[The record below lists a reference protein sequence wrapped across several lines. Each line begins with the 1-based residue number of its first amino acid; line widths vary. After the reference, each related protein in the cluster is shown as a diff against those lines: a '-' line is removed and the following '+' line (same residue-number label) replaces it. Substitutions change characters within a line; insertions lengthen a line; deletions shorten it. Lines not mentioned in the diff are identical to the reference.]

1 MKKFLIALIIAIIL
15 LSACSRPYSTAE
27 QYMPLI
33 PTYDP
38 SLIAQGPDVTPVLP
52 AAGQDTGQ
60 NASQTTGQNSAPTQ
74 TPSQPVAREPGE
86 VAPSPTPDQPKPLPT
101 IRTEEEIYTVQA
113 RDTLF
118 SIAQKFGVDMQ
129 SLMEANNI
137 QNANL
142 VYVGQVLTVPAPSI
156 KKRGTSFKVLPDSEL
171 VYSPHT
177 AGFSVA
183 AFVASQHGYLANYHE
198 TVDDMDYTG
207 AAVIERIAREYSVNP
222 RLLLA
227 VLEYQSGW
235 VTKSNPPDYRRDFP
249 MGRTETWRKGLYR
262 QLAWAADNLNRGYYL
277 WRVNAIGSWLL
288 TDGSLVPVSPEL
300 NAGTA
305 GVQQLFA
312 LLYDRAAWDQAVSE
326 KGLYAVY
333 NRFFGNPFDYA
344 LEPVLPTNLTQP
356 PMQLPFETGKVW
368 SFTGGPHGGWGEGSA
383 WAAIDFA
390 PPGEGGGCRASGE
403 WVVAAASGVIVRSE
417 LGEVVQDL
425 DGDGDERTGWSVLY
439 MHIGSNDRV
448 KVGAKLNAG
457 DRIGHPSCEGG
468 VSNGTH
474 THIARRYNGEWI
486 PADGPVPFNLD
497 GWISEGE
504 GVEYYGY
511 MKRDGQ
517 ILEAWD
523 TKTSNNQIAR

>member
-1 MKKFLIALIIAIIL
+1 MKRFLIFLIIAIFL

-27 QYMPLI
+27 QYIPVMP
-33 PTYDP
+33 TFDSSVY
-38 SLIAQGPDVTPVLP
+38 SQGADNMPVLP
-52 AAGQDTGQ
+52 DSGQDSGQ
-60 NASQTTGQNSAPTQ
+60 DSGLSSSPTQ
-74 TPSQPVAREPGE
+74 TPFTPPTREPGI

-101 IRTEEEIYTVQA
+101 IRTQEEKYTVQA
-113 RDTLF
+113 KDTLF
-118 SIAQKFGVDMQ
+118 SIAQRFGVDIQ
-129 SLMEANNI
+129 TLMEANDI

-142 VYVGQVLTVPAPSI
+142 VYVGQVLLVPAPSI
-156 KKRGTSFKVLPDSEL
+156 KNRGTSFKILPDSEL
-171 VYSPHT
+171 VYSPYT
-177 AGFSVA
+177 AGFSVE
-183 AFVASQHGYLANYHE
+183 AFAASQHGYLATYHE

-227 VLEYQSGW
+227 VLEYQSSW
-235 VTKSNPPDYRRDFP
+235 VTKSNPPENRRDYP
-249 MGRTETWRKGLYR
+249 MGRMETWRKGLYR

-277 WRVNAIGSWLL
+277 WRVNAISSWLL

-305 GVQQLFA
+305 GIQHFFS
-312 LLYDRAAWDQAVSE
+312 LLYDRAGWDKAVSE
-326 KGLYAVY
+326 SGLYSVY
-333 NRFFGNPFDYA
+333 SSFFGNPFDYA
-344 LEPVLPTNLTQP
+344 FEPLLPSDLAQP
-356 PMQLPFETGKVW
+356 TMQLPFENGKVW
-368 SFTGGPHGGWGEGSA
+368 SFTGGPHGGWGDGSA
-383 WAAIDFA
+383 WAALDFA
-390 PPGEGGGCRASGE
+390 PPGDGGGCRYSAE
-403 WVVAAASGVIVRSE
+403 WVVAVASGIIVRSE

-448 KVGAKLNAG
+448 KVGEVLQAG

-486 PADGPVPFNLD
+486 PADGPIPFNLD

-511 MKRDGQ
+511 LKRDGQ

-523 TKTSNNQIAR
+523 TKTYNNQIAR